1 MSEAKLTEGDK
12 DKDPDEVQSNAM
24 TNNTPRGVNSSR
36 RGSIDSEGY
45 QGYNALKHHLH
56 FETHSPYKK
65 KKGRIANAAGVLG
78 LTFGR
83 QTKNKKIEFE
93 LTPELLGQT
102 PEELEK
108 TQTNLLLEEQIN
120 K

>member
-24 TNNTPRGVNSSR
+24 TNNTPRGANSSR
-36 RGSIDSEGY
+36 RGSIDSSEGY
-45 QGYNALKHHLH
+45 QGYNALKNHLH

-65 KKGRIANAAGVLG
+65 KKGKITNAAGVLG

-83 QTKNKKIEFE
+83 
-93 LTPELLGQT
+93 
-102 PEELEK
+102 
-108 TQTNLLLEEQIN
+108 
-120 K
+120 